1 MFACKTAFDFLG
13 HFSVSSQYRRERFKN
28 KLFLFETVCNLIC
41 VFVCFY
47 LSYEDVIFVRFQI
60 QRLLNCEK
68 IKRCRNN
75 FVSYCAV
82 KVLLSAWADQNPREW
97 GGGGGSAP
105 QNFWWGCAARFSKPW
120 LYLRPKYAMLRC
132 PLSQ

>member
-1 MFACKTAFDFLG
+1 MRMVHDLRLVYGDRRKNHFNKDMFACKTAFDFLG

-82 KVLLSAWADQNPREW
+82 KVLVKRM
-97 GGGGGSAP
+97 G
-105 QNFWWGCAARFSKPW
+105 
-120 LYLRPKYAMLRC
+120 
-132 PLSQ
+132 